1 MKKFFIIALAVSL
14 IVIFQANVSAKPF
27 DVDKRV
33 TELKN
38 FYKLETHVEGGSFA
52 EVYTSPFA
60 QNNRATAGSIYFMLV
75 RDDISHFH
83 KIDCD
88 EIWYYHEGGGLRITT
103 IDGGK
108 VEEILLGKDLNKN
121 QKFMAVIPAGT
132 IFAAENIDKQSYT
145 FISCATTPK
154 FRYEGF
160 QLITR
165 SELKKIY
172 PQISEKILRLAY
184 DRIKD

>member
-1 MKKFFIIALAVSL
+1 MKKFFMIALAVSL
-14 IVIFQANVSAKPF
+14 IAIFQANVSAKPF

-88 EIWYYHEGGGLRITT
+88 EIWYYHEGGGLKIF
-103 IDGGK
+103 IIQNGK
-108 VEEILLGKDLNKN
+108 LETFLLGKNIEQN
-121 QKFMAVIPAGT
+121 QRAMVIIPAGA
-132 IFAAENIDKQSYT
+132 IFAAENLDKNSYT
-145 FISCATTPK
+145 FVSCATTPK
-154 FRYEGF
+154 FKYEGF
-160 QLITR
+160 KLLTR
-165 SELKKIY
+165 AEILEVY
-172 PQISEKILRLAY
+172 PQAEEKILRLAY
-184 DRIKD
+184 SEV

>member
-1 MKKFFIIALAVSL
+1 
-14 IVIFQANVSAKPF
+14 
-27 DVDKRV
+27 
-33 TELKN
+33 
-38 FYKLETHVEGGSFA
+38 
-52 EVYTSPFA
+52 
-60 QNNRATAGSIYFMLV
+60 
-75 RDDISHFH
+75 
-83 KIDCD
+83 
-88 EIWYYHEGGGLRITT
+88 
-103 IDGGK
+103 
-108 VEEILLGKDLNKN
+108 
-121 QKFMAVIPAGT
+121 MAVIPAGT